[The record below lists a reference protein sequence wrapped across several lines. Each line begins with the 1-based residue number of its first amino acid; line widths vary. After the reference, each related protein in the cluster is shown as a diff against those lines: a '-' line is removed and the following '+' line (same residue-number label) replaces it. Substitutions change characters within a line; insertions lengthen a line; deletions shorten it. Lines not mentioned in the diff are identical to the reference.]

1 MTPAAAAPRDPAPA
15 SGGGRVQGALA
26 IVTLLASVLVT
37 VVLVAAPASSSAG
50 SAGAARAV
58 PGPVVPAGLRGEV
71 RGGEP
76 LLAYGLGDKLAAAG
90 ATVVAVRPQ
99 SDSETGPAS
108 TMIVYYDLRSMGAAD
123 SVRSL
128 LGRGTLRRQQVFEPD
143 VDVTIVLG
151 KDLANL

>member
-1 MTPAAAAPRDPAPA
+1 M
-15 SGGGRVQGALA
+15 
-26 IVTLLASVLVT
+26 
-37 VVLVAAPASSSAG
+37 
-50 SAGAARAV
+50 
-58 PGPVVPAGLRGEV
+58 
-71 RGGEP
+71 
-76 LLAYGLGDKLAAAG
+76 LAYGIADRLAGAG

-99 SDSETGPAS
+99 SDSDTSPAS

-123 SVRSL
+123 AVRSL